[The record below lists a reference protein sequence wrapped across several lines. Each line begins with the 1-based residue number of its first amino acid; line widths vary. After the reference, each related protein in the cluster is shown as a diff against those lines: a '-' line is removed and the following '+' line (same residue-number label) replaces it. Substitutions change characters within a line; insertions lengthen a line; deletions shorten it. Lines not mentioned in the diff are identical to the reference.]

1 MVWIPDRS
9 SATVQAAQY
18 DLSHR
23 LISPSPWMSALD
35 GLKSDIVP
43 CPKRAI
49 SGSQRNVRFKPPFSI
64 TKMLVS

>member
-1 MVWIPDRS
+1 MISR
-9 SATVQAAQY
+9 
-18 DLSHR
+18 HR